1 MNVASPLER
10 DLPAGVEGVLADMIS
25 RAAKEPWTWRIPA
38 PVAALLGIVTIVTL
52 TPIALF
58 IFGRQDVANVA
69 ILYLFAIALVSVRFG
84 YRPSILAAVASAI
97 CFDYF
102 FLAPYHSLA
111 INHIRQLVTFGG
123 MFGTAIFISALNER
137 LRKQARAAR
146 HSERRIEHQYTL
158 VKALADAQSID
169 ALCTSAARQIEL
181 ASNTTA
187 SVLLRGSD
195 DKFRR
200 AYRAG
205 GESGLEVEDLPA
217 AEWAAA
223 HLEVAGLGTR
233 SFPRA
238 TATYLPLGAAR
249 GCVGVVALRPRAG
262 GSLRPSSLIV
272 SMTRQIAMAIERALL
287 ADETRTA
294 QLDAETERIRSA
306 VLSSVSHDLRAPL
319 AVIASASSTLVEHGD
334 RLPGSG
340 RAEMARIIHDEA
352 RRLNELLKSL
362 LDITRLQSGSLHVN
376 RDWESLEEVIG
387 SVLGR
392 SENRAGRHLLTSI
405 PSDLPLLHV
414 DAILIEQV
422 LLNLVD
428 NAIKHAA
435 SDHPIEIEV
444 AARGSDS
451 VVVSVIDHGAGI
463 HPTEMTRIFDKF
475 YRGGP
480 PSGGGLGLG
489 LTIARGIVGAHG
501 GRMWANPTAGGGL
514 TIQFTLPLNAGAPG
528 PVMGSEPIEEGLAS

>member
-1 MNVASPLER
+1 MNVASSIEKDRPV
-10 DLPAGVEGVLADMIS
+10 GTEGGPADMIS
-25 RAAKEPWTWRIPA
+25 KTAKEPWTSRLSA
-38 PVAALLGIVTIVTL
+38 PLAALLGVVMAVTVTVPAVIML
-52 TPIALF
+52 
-58 IFGRQDVANVA
+58 GREDVANVA
-69 ILYLFAIALVSVRFG
+69 ILYLFTIAVVSVRLG
-84 YRPSILAAVASAI
+84 YRPSILAAVTSAI

-102 FLAPYHSLA
+102 FLVPYHSLV
-111 INHIRQLVTFGG
+111 INHVRQLVTFGG
-123 MFGTAIFISALNER
+123 MLGTAIFISTLNEK

-158 VKALADAQSID
+158 VKALSDAQSIE
-169 ALCTSAARQIEL
+169 ALCTSAARQLEL
-181 ASNTTA
+181 ASGA
-187 SVLLRGSD
+187 KADILLRGD
-195 DKFRR
+195 GDKFDH
-200 AYRAG
+200 AFRAG
-205 GESGLEVEDLPA
+205 GTSALAVEDLAA
-217 AEWAAA
+217 AEWASTR
-223 HLEVAGLGTR
+223 LEVAGLGTR
-233 SFPRA
+233 NFPGA
-238 TATYLPLGAAR
+238 GATYLPLGAAR

-262 GSLRPSSLIV
+262 TSTRPSSLTV
-272 SMTRQIAMAIERALL
+272 SMVRQIAMAIERALL
-287 ADETRTA
+287 SDETRTA

-340 RAEMARIIHDEA
+340 RDEMARIIHDEA

-362 LDITRLQSGSLHVN
+362 LDVTRLQSGSLHVN

-392 SENRAGRHLLTSI
+392 IENRAGRHLLTSV
-405 PSDLPLLHV
+405 PSDLPLLRI

-428 NAIKHAA
+428 NAIKHSA
-435 SDHPIEIEV
+435 SDYPIEIEI
-444 AARGSDS
+444 AARGVES

-475 YRGGP
+475 YRGGA

-489 LTIARGIVGAHG
+489 LTIARGIVSAHG
-501 GRMWANPTAGGGL
+501 GRIWASSTAGGGL
-514 TIQFTLPLNAGAPG
+514 TIQFTLPLDVAAPG
-528 PVMGSEPIEEGLAS
+528 PVVGTEPIEGLAS